1 MSIIMDLFR
10 RSQKERQENLD
21 PEGFWEI
28 INCIDHE
35 YGGDSEAVISSIVRH
50 LKNCGDEYIFAFDDM
65 VSELIYGLDGREYA
79 EGLFEGEEFAEEK
92 FLSARCAAI
101 AMGAEHY
108 DDVKNHRRK
117 LSGENIHEYKGRWY
131 GVTDGLMTAAADAWS
146 RKHLDEV
153 KNYPHKPRYCVA
165 SHSNSEMWE

>member
-10 RSQKERQENLD
+10 RSQKEITENLSE
-21 PEGFWEI
+21 EGFWEI

-35 YGGDSEAVISSIVRH
+35 YGGDSEAVISSLVRH

-65 VSELIYGLDGREYA
+65 VVRLIYALDGREYA
-79 EGLFEGEEFAEEK
+79 EGLFAGGEFAEEK
-92 FLSARCAAI
+92 FLSARCAAV
-101 AMGAEHY
+101 AMGQEHY
-108 DDVKNHRRK
+108 EDVICHKRK

-131 GVTDGLMTAAADAWS
+131 GVTDGLVTAAADAWS

-153 KNYPHKPRYCVA
+153 KNYPHTPPLSLK
-165 SHSNSEMWE
+165 SHSNEALWK